1 MKNLRII
8 IKGAKLRNHIIIFL
22 LILASCVLSLE
33 PAYSLQT
40 TNTLTVMVNVQAA
53 FELIVN
59 SDSFDFARLMPGQ
72 TGEIAR
78 AEGIVVTG
86 ASSGG
91 NPWYLKVSAVKP
103 LSSGSDFISNE
114 NFSWYSSTEGKGESF
129 GSAEKSFSDP
139 SSTAYISSLD
149 EANSSEKVVN
159 KFKFKLFVPEETKA
173 GYYTTT
179 VMFTMTE

>member
-1 MKNLRII
+1 MKIASVMILMV
-8 IKGAKLRNHIIIFL
+8 LTVFL
-22 LILASCVLSLE
+22 V

-40 TNTLTVMVNVQAA
+40 TNTLTVMVNVQSSFA
-53 FELIVN
+53 LIVN
-59 SDSFDFARLMPGQ
+59 SDSFDFSRLMPGQ

-78 AEGIVVTG
+78 AEGIVVAG

-139 SSTAYISSLD
+139 SNTAYISSLD

-159 KFKFKLFVPEETKA
+159 KFKFKLFVPEETKP